1 MRYYIVNRR
10 IDETVVALLFH
21 DPSNSYYFI
30 KSKSE
35 VFRRSFEASA
45 KRTDLSFTRNSIS
58 ISYNLLDV
66 SKPFWS
72 KKALDKACGSNWYVS
87 ETEDMDLL
95 VTVDDIIDKHL
106 EL

>member
-1 MRYYIVNRR
+1 MRYYIINSR

-35 VFRRSFEASA
+35 VFRRAFEASA
-45 KRTDLSFTRNSIS
+45 KHTDLVFKREKASL
-58 ISYNLLDV
+58 SYNLLDV

-72 KKALDKACGSNWYVS
+72 KKALDKACGSHWYISDTS
-87 ETEDMDLL
+87 ETDFN
-95 VTVDDIIDKHL
+95 VTVDDTIAKYL
-106 EL
+106 ML